1 MHSSPMSWEC
11 TPRPQ
16 SQIITSTS
24 EEKNSLTLEAC
35 SNKIVYN
42 AFENSASSN
51 EENIWNDDDIIEEDY
66 NGEDPEPVVNS
77 SIQPLEEADQQLN
90 DIPENESN
98 EEDESL
104 LNASKICQI
113 DPEESHPTFSSNVLE
128 QNEEINIFNKQDND
142 NNHGIEL
149 NEKHT
154 EDPEILQED
163 GAVET
168 VDCDITSNLA
178 EYLLM
183 KKSLLRNFL
192 FQGFCCH
199 KTCIAKISS

>member
-1 MHSSPMSWEC
+1 M
-11 TPRPQ
+11 
-16 SQIITSTS
+16 
-24 EEKNSLTLEAC
+24 
-35 SNKIVYN
+35 YN
-42 AFENSASSN
+42 TFENSASSN

-98 EEDESL
+98 EGDESL

-128 QNEEINIFNKQDND
+128 QNEEINIFNEQDND

-154 EDPEILQED
+154 EDPEVWQED
-163 GAVET
+163 GVVET

-199 KTCIAKISS
+199 KTCIAKISSQVQKNYLEP